1 MRRSR
6 ARVALRSES
15 APAMAFYTVLAINA
29 STTRVITVIRP
40 SARKP
45 GSDAAVAIRGHPL
58 VLELAFR
65 RLVC

>member
-1 MRRSR
+1 
-6 ARVALRSES
+6 
-15 APAMAFYTVLAINA
+15 LAINA

-45 GSDAAVAIRGHPL
+45 GSDAAVAIRGHPP